1 MITNLAGLLLILES
15 LFLLIPVIVSLIY
28 KESDLRYLL
37 MSSGITFL
45 PGLVLWTLTRKT
57 KREIGKREAYLIVT
71 LVWVVFSLFGAL
83 PLFLGGYVPNYT
95 DAFFE
100 TISGFTTTGASILNN
115 IEVLPHGILFW
126 RSMTHFLGGMGILVL
141 TIAILP
147 FLGVGSV
154 QLFQAGTTS
163 LSQAKLHPR
172 VRETARSLWGIYL
185 LLVGTET
192 ILLWVGDMNLFDAIC
207 HSFGTIATGGF
218 STKNASMGA
227 FSIYSQYVVLVF
239 MILAGT
245 NFTLH
250 FYALHR
256 NFDRVFKNKEYQL
269 YFKILIVFGTGLMI
283 SLIWLQGLKPEQAFR
298 DAFFQAASI
307 LTCTGFVNT
316 DYMTWTHHLWFI
328 LFILMFI
335 GGSSGS
341 TSGGIKVA
349 RYLLFFE
356 NLRVQYRRILH
367 PQAVVNVRVGGT
379 TISRDVLSRTFVF
392 FVLYFI
398 IFFLGTTI
406 MHFLGMSIPSSMG
419 AVATTM
425 GGIGPGFG
433 SVGPASNF
441 EMVPVLGKWVLSVL
455 MLLGRLELF
464 AVLILFSRLFWK
476 DN

>member
-1 MITNLAGLLLILES
+1 MLES
-15 LFLLIPVIVSLIY
+15 IFLLIPAIVSLFF

-37 MSSGITFL
+37 LSSGITFL
-45 PGLVLWTLTRKT
+45 PGVILWTFTRKT
-57 KREIGKREAYLIVT
+57 ERAIGKREAYLIVT
-71 LVWVVFSLFGAL
+71 LVWVVFSVFGAL
-83 PLFLGGYVPNYT
+83 PLYLGGYVPNYT

-115 IEVLPHGILFW
+115 IEALPHGILFW
-126 RSMTHFLGGMGILVL
+126 RSMTHLLGGMGILVL

-154 QLFQAGTTS
+154 QLFQAEATGLN
-163 LSQAKLHPR
+163 LSHTKLHPR
-172 VRETARSLWGIYL
+172 VRETAQSLWGIYL
-185 LLVGTET
+185 LLVVAET
-192 ILLWVGDMNLFDAIC
+192 LFLWAGDMNLFDALC

-218 STKNASMGA
+218 STKNAGLGA
-227 FSIYSQYVVLVF
+227 FSNYSQYVVLVF
-239 MILAGT
+239 MILSGT

-250 FYALHR
+250 FYALHGK
-256 NFDRVFKNKEYQL
+256 FDRVFKNKEYQL
-269 YFKILIVFGTGLMI
+269 YLKIFLLFGTGLMV

-298 DAFFQAASI
+298 EAFFQVASI

-316 DYMTWTHHLWFI
+316 DYMTWTHHLWFV
-328 LFILMFI
+328 LFILMFV

-349 RYLLFFE
+349 RYLLFVE
-356 NLRVQYRRILH
+356 NLKVQYRRILH
-367 PQAVVNVRVGGT
+367 PQAIVNVRIGGVS
-379 TISRDVLSRTFVF
+379 ISRNVLSRTFVF

-406 MHFLGMSIPSSMG
+406 MHMMGLTIPASMG
-419 AVATTM
+419 SVATTM

-441 EMVPVLGKWVLSVL
+441 EMVPIPGKWVLSAL

-464 AVLILFSRLFWK
+464 AVLMLFTRLFWK